1 MDLVKLQLMG
11 DSSEVIHY
19 EHADIPL
26 LVLLRDLSSY
36 PGMSAPCH
44 WHQDLEWIYIRQG
57 TMYYSVNGRQV
68 LLEEGDTLL
77 VNARQMHY
85 GYSHDRQECRFVCLL
100 FHPSLFWGCPAL
112 VRTYVTPVL
121 KNCGLEYVHLPAAQE
136 EGREAEACFSR
147 IIRLKELAPEG
158 YEMEAA
164 SQIQLLW
171 SRLWQRKKLFPGPTD
186 RETEEDLNIQ
196 KDMVAFLYQH
206 YGEKITLDAI
216 AASGNVSRSK
226 CCRIFR
232 RYLNQS
238 PMDFLNAYR
247 LKVSCNLLV
256 HTDKSIT
263 EIALACGFP
272 HLSYFS
278 RLFCGQ
284 YGCRPREYRS
294 RAAAVSSPRT
304 PLPAG

>member
-1 MDLVKLQLMG
+1 M
-11 DSSEVIHY
+11 
-19 EHADIPL
+19 
-26 LVLLRDLSSY
+26 
-36 PGMSAPCH
+36 
-44 WHQDLEWIYIRQG
+44 
-57 TMYYSVNGRQV
+57 
-68 LLEEGDTLL
+68 
-77 VNARQMHY
+77 
-85 GYSHDRQECRFVCLL
+85 CLL

-121 KNCGLEYVHLPAAQE
+121 KNYGLEYVHLPAAQE

-171 SRLWQRKKLFPGPTD
+171 ARLWQRKKLFPGPTD
-186 RETEEDLNIQ
+186 QETEEDLNIQ
-196 KDMVAFLYQH
+196 KDMVAFLYRH
-206 YGEKITLDAI
+206 YGEK
-216 AASGNVSRSK
+216 
-226 CCRIFR
+226 
-232 RYLNQS
+232 
-238 PMDFLNAYR
+238 
-247 LKVSCNLLV
+247 
-256 HTDKSIT
+256 
-263 EIALACGFP
+263 IALACGFP